1 MGNVV
6 SNSGLDE
13 KITVEE
19 VINGISELSNGK
31 SPGEDGILNEMLK
44 SAREV
49 FVPYLVILF
58 NKILDSGQYPERWSD
73 AVFFPLLHKKGS
85 ATDPNNFRGISL
97 LSVVGKLFTKKLIKR
112 LIKHVKWANDHNA
125 QHEEQAGYKKGYSTI
140 DNIFVLQSIIQKY
153 LSRQKGRYYVLFI
166 DFSKAFDT
174 IPHALLWYKMQRC
187 GIHGKILVLLR
198 NMYSQLKSCVRT
210 EEG

>member
-1 MGNVV
+1 MGNAV

-44 SAREV
+44 SAHEV
-49 FVPYLVILF
+49 LVPYLVILF

-73 AVFFPLLHKKGS
+73 VVRFPLHKKGS

-97 LSVVGKLFTKKLIKR
+97 LSVVGKLFTKKIIKH
-112 LIKHVKWANDHNA
+112 LIKHVKWAKMIIMLNMKNKQDT
-125 QHEEQAGYKKGYSTI
+125 KK
-140 DNIFVLQSIIQKY
+140 D
-153 LSRQKGRYYVLFI
+153 
-166 DFSKAFDT
+166 
-174 IPHALLWYKMQRC
+174 IPQ
-187 GIHGKILVLLR
+187 
-198 NMYSQLKSCVRT
+198 
-210 EEG
+210 